1 MYTEKSVVRNE
12 SEDWKLDRIVI
23 SQSAYLLEI
32 QYLGMF
38 KEDSNIRVV
47 SMWYMWE
54 NFCIDYKRL
63 EVNLVVSF
71 SFKSVIDA

>member
-1 MYTEKSVVRNE
+1 MVRNE
-12 SEDWKLDRIVI
+12 SEDWKLDRIVM

-47 SMWYMWE
+47 SMWYMWK
-54 NFCIDYKRL
+54 NICID
-63 EVNLVVSF
+63 
-71 SFKSVIDA
+71 

>member
-1 MYTEKSVVRNE
+1 MDKKGKKERIKLTKTLLCTEKSVVRNE
-12 SEDWKLDRIVI
+12 SEDWKLGRIVI

-54 NFCIDYKRL
+54 NFCID
-63 EVNLVVSF
+63 
-71 SFKSVIDA
+71 

>member
-32 QYLGMF
+32 QYIGMF

-47 SMWYMWE
+47 SMWYMWK
-54 NFCIDYKRL
+54 NFFID
-63 EVNLVVSF
+63 
-71 SFKSVIDA
+71 

>member
-1 MYTEKSVVRNE
+1 MVRNE

-38 KEDSNIRVV
+38 KEDSKIRVV
-47 SMWYMWE
+47 SIWYMWE

-63 EVNLVVSF
+63 EVNLVVIF
-71 SFKSVIDA
+71 SFKSVIVA

>member
-1 MYTEKSVVRNE
+1 MVRNE

-38 KEDSNIRVV
+38 KEDINIRVV
-47 SMWYMWE
+47 SMWYMWKWY
-54 NFCIDYKRL
+54 FVTKIVL
-63 EVNLVVSF
+63 T
-71 SFKSVIDA
+71 

>member
-32 QYLGMF
+32 QYLGMS
-38 KEDSNIRVV
+38 KIVT
-47 SMWYMWE
+47 
-54 NFCIDYKRL
+54 
-63 EVNLVVSF
+63 
-71 SFKSVIDA
+71 